1 MPEFRKIV
9 SAETLWGELFEPSLP
24 KINTGDGLRV
34 VLFISCNCGN
44 SVLKNLYEFEKRY
57 PNLLNIIGVAT
68 DDPVDPAARI
78 TLKKR
83 IWNFYTPDERAELKD
98 KLVNSC
104 MEVGVPCYTGA
115 TKTDYFRA
123 IFKAWDP
130 EVLIMFCFGQW
141 LDAFFYGYPSR
152 GAYNLHPSDLP
163 KKIGAG
169 TQPFQNAIRN
179 GLSSAPLTVHQIG
192 ELIDM
197 GPIVGVSPQVNIRL
211 ADGSYPESILTMLEK
226 ITSIGAWMCVQLVHE
241 ISRMKIRGENGPVQ
255 CIDFK
260 GLMPENIKQQLA
272 MPAVNDLS
280 EMYTVPTHTLLTN

>member
-9 SAETLWGELFEPSLP
+9 SAETLWGELFEPSHP
-24 KINTGDGLRV
+24 KTNTGGGLRV

-57 PNLLNIIGVAT
+57 PDLLNIIGVAT

-83 IWNFYTPDERAELKD
+83 IWNFYTPDERAGLKD
-98 KLVNSC
+98 KLVGSC
-104 MEVGVPCYTGA
+104 MEAGVPCYTGA
-115 TKTDYFRA
+115 IKTDYFRA
-123 IFKAWDP
+123 IFKEWDP
-130 EVLIMFCFGQW
+130 EALIMFCFGQW
-141 LDAFFYGYPSR
+141 LDAFFYEYPSR

-211 ADGSYPESILTMLEK
+211 ADGSYPDSILTMLEK
-226 ITSIGAWMCVQLVHE
+226 ITSIGSWMCVQLVHE
-241 ISRMKIRGENGPVQ
+241 IIRMKLRGENGPAQ
-255 CIDFK
+255 CIDFR

-272 MPAVNDLS
+272 IPAVNDLS
-280 EMYTVPTHTLLTN
+280 EMYTVPAHTLLTN